1 MQPSIKISYAICTHN
16 ETHSLKKLIDLL
28 KSNIDENDE
37 IVIVDD
43 MSTNPETIKQLKR
56 INCVIHKKL
65 GNDFASQKNLF
76 FQICKGDYIFNIDS
90 DELPSIDLI
99 KDIKKIC
106 NDGYDLIYIPR
117 RNYVDELSKDQI
129 VKWGFRVG
137 TDGRVNYPD
146 YQGRVYKNKKELRWK
161 SCVHEHIVN
170 FKKSKRL
177 PQKTSYYIDHIKSNE
192 AQTKSN
198 SLYSKISRDKSDFD
212 SEFVI
217 LNCYFNPCDYKSK
230 FINFQ
235 KTIKYFDQFEFPS
248 LTIESFK
255 DNSKYRIYT
264 NTKNVIS
271 VKSESTFW
279 QKENLL
285 NIGIEFLK
293 KFDCKYIL
301 VLDGDIKFSSDNWI
315 REIKQASRVNDITH
329 IFKKTNRIDSYNKK
343 IRKLNTILH
352 RINENQSNEQKLNL
366 LLERDGEPGYG
377 YCFKKDV
384 FANVNLYDKCIMG
397 SGDFFN
403 LISNYR
409 CKGFSKKIK
418 NDRFF
423 RKATTEFVSDYLDYV
438 NKFFS
443 PDVKVGYANCELD
456 TFYHGEIVNR
466 EYVNRESILSKFKF
480 DPTTDIKK
488 NQIGVYEV
496 TNKILEK
503 RIYKYFQNRD
513 EDANHTSLSYGL
525 VTNILKP
532 KERVISCFKFKS
544 SDNLVIATTYN
555 SKKVSINRIECLNT
569 IFIDSS
575 STPSILS
582 YTSGFDKVPSNFYN
596 FFCFIYT
603 FYHALPDCCYFVS
616 PNALRYNYVS
626 DINRDIKS
634 NNEMSSNLTFL
645 HGSKCKIKTKY
656 TDYIRNEVKFSS
668 WLKYIGAREYKIN
681 KTYIQGPTF
690 KVTRNG
696 IHTRPKEFYVEL
708 CDLLKK
714 YPTTYNFLIERTL
727 EDIFQ

>member
-16 ETHSLKKLIDLL
+16 ETQSLKKLIDLL

-43 MSTNPETIKQLKR
+43 MSTDNETLKQLKR
-56 INCVIHKKL
+56 ANCVIHKKL
-65 GNDFASQKNLF
+65 GDDFASQKNLF
-76 FQICKGDYIFNIDS
+76 FQICRGDYIFNIDS

-99 KDIKKIC
+99 KDVKKIC
-106 NDGYDLIYIPR
+106 SDGHDLIYIPR
-117 RNYVDELSKDQI
+117 KNYINGISKDQI
-129 VKWGFRVG
+129 IKWGLRVEK
-137 TDGRVNYPD
+137 DGRINYPD
-146 YQGRVYKNKKELRWK
+146 YQGRIYKNKKELKWK

-177 PQKTSYYIDHIKSNE
+177 PQKTSYYIDHIKSIE
-192 AQTKSN
+192 AQTRSN
-198 SLYSKISRDKSDFD
+198 SRYPKINRDKSDFD

-235 KTIKYFDQFEFPS
+235 RTVKYFDQFEFPS
-248 LTIESFK
+248 LTIESFT
-255 DNSKYRIYT
+255 DNSKYRIYN

-301 VLDGDIKFSSDNWI
+301 ILDGDIKFSSDNWI
-315 REIKQASRVNDITH
+315 SEIKQASQMNDITH
-329 IFKKTNRIDSYNKK
+329 IFKKINRIDSYDKRVRN
-343 IRKLNTILH
+343 LNTILY
-352 RINENQSNEQKLNL
+352 RIKENQSNEQKLDL

-384 FANVNLYDKCIMG
+384 FANVNLYDRCIMG

-403 LISNYR
+403 LISNYK
-409 CKGFSKKIK
+409 CIGFSSKIK

-423 RKATTEFVSDYLDYV
+423 RKTTHEFVSDYLDYV

-443 PDVKVGYANCELD
+443 PNIKIGYANCELD
-456 TFYHGEIVNR
+456 TFYHGEIVKR
-466 EYVNRESILSKFKF
+466 EYVNRESILSKFNF
-480 DPTTDIKK
+480 NPITDIKK
-488 NQIGVYEV
+488 NQIGVYEI

-503 RIYKYFQNRD
+503 RIYKYFQARD
-513 EDANHTSLSYGL
+513 EDANHIDICYDM
-525 VTNILKP
+525 VTNIPKP
-532 KERVISCFKFKS
+532 KEKVISHYKFKS
-544 SDNLVIATTYN
+544 SDNLVIATTYT
-555 SKKVSINRIECLNT
+555 SRKVSINRIKCLDK

-582 YTSGFDKVPSNFYN
+582 HSPGLNKVSSNFYN

-603 FYHALPDCCYFVS
+603 FYQKIPDYCYFVS
-616 PNALRYNYVS
+616 PNALRYNYTS
-626 DINRDIKS
+626 DINRDIELNIK
-634 NNEMSSNLTFL
+634 MSSNLTFL

-668 WLKYIGAREYKIN
+668 WLKFIDTEEYKIN

-690 KVTRNG
+690 KVSRDG
-696 IHTRPKEFYVEL
+696 IYNRPKEFYVEL
-708 CDLLKK
+708 CDLIKK
-714 YPTTYNFLIERTL
+714 YPITYNFLIERTL
-727 EDIFQ
+727 GDIFQ